1 MKIVYGVLS
10 VLLLLTGMG
19 QLTASAQ
26 DNDEKRMII
35 VYEKEQKSFS
45 IAEKTED
52 SGGSEVEVYDEVAI
66 ASAMMTETEA
76 QELLKDPSV
85 RTIEEDIVFSLSA
98 QTEGW
103 GVPQIKAPLAW
114 NSGFTG
120 KGVKIAV
127 IDSGIAS
134 HNDLVIKDGI
144 STVDYTDS
152 YSDDQGH
159 GTHVAGIIGARN
171 NGIGLKGVAY
181 DAHIYAVKAFDWEG
195 NAYLS
200 DLIEGVEWSIANN
213 MNIIN
218 LSGGSPENSNAF
230 KAVFDR
236 AYAKGLLIVAAA
248 GNVGTQ
254 NGAGDNVEYPARYS
268 SVIAVGALDQN
279 TKRTEFSSTG
289 PSVEVMA
296 PGMYVYSTMRN
307 NGYDYLSGTS
317 MATPYVAG
325 QLALL
330 KQAYPKLT
338 NKDLRAI
345 MAEEAKDL
353 GKVGRDPLF
362 GHGLIQVSSYK
373 APRVSET
380 NNPLLSLRAD
390 KPSITSTVGKSVQL
404 ALTASYTNGEVINA
418 AETAKWV
425 SANPAIATVSRG
437 KVTMKAVG
445 STTVKATLGSK
456 TVSLEVAVVQTASL
470 FTDVP
475 TEYFQAVDYLV
486 KRGLTKGE
494 SSTRFGI
501 QSPILRVDAAI
512 WLAKELELDLAA
524 APASGF
530 TDVPTRAVAS
540 VNALKHAGYIEGK
553 TKTLFGAAQKMTRG
567 EIALILRNCYA
578 LQPNA
583 DKLPFTDVSPRY
595 EEAVN
600 ALAANGVTNGLTA
613 TQFGVSQNV
622 TRGQL
627 AIFIYQLSLK

>member
-1 MKIVYGVLS
+1 MRIVYGVLS
-10 VLLLLTGMG
+10 ALLLFAAMG
-19 QLTASAQ
+19 QLTVSAQ
-26 DNDEKRMII
+26 DQDEKRMII

-52 SGGSEVEVYDEVAI
+52 SGGSDVEVYDEVAI
-66 ASAMMTETEA
+66 ASATMTDAEA

-103 GVPQIKAPLAW
+103 GIPQIKAPVAW

-127 IDSGIAS
+127 IDSGIS
-134 HNDLVIKDGI
+134 PHNDLVIKGGI
-144 STVDYTDS
+144 STADYTTS

-171 NGIGLKGVAY
+171 NGIGIKGVAY
-181 DAHIYAVKAFDWEG
+181 DADIYSVKAFDWEG

-200 DLIEGVEWSIANN
+200 DLIEGVEWSIANK

-218 LSGGSPENSNAF
+218 LSGGSAENSNAF

-248 GNVGTQ
+248 GNVGTLS
-254 NGAGDNVEYPARYS
+254 GKEDNVEFPARYS
-268 SVIAVGALDQN
+268 SVIAVGALDQDA
-279 TKRTEFSSTG
+279 KRAEFSSTG
-289 PSVEVMA
+289 PAVEVMA
-296 PGMYVYSTMRN
+296 PGAYVFSTMTSNR
-307 NGYDYLSGTS
+307 YEYLSGTS

-345 MAEEAKDL
+345 IAEEAKDL
-353 GKVGRDPLF
+353 GKVGRDPLY
-362 GHGLIQVSSYK
+362 GHGLIQISSYK

-380 NNPLLSLRAD
+380 NNPLLSLRPD
-390 KPSITSTVGKSVQL
+390 KSSITSTVGNSVQL
-404 ALTASYTNGEVINA
+404 ALTASYTKGEVINA

-425 SANPAIATVSRG
+425 SADPSIATVSKG

-445 STTVKATLGSK
+445 STTVKATVGSK
-456 TVSLEVAVVQTASL
+456 TVSLKVEVVQTARL
-470 FTDVP
+470 FTDVS
-475 TEYFQAVDYLV
+475 EKYFPAVDYLV

-494 SSTRFGI
+494 RSTRFGI

-524 APASGF
+524 APASRF
-530 TDVPTRAVAS
+530 TDVPARAVAS
-540 VNALKHAGYIEGK
+540 VNALKHAGYIDGK
-553 TKTLFGAAQKMTRG
+553 TETLFGAAQSMTRG
-567 EIALILRNCYA
+567 EIALILQNSYA
-578 LQPNA
+578 LQPTTE
-583 DKLPFTDVSPRY
+583 KLPFTDVSPRY

-600 ALAANGVTNGLTA
+600 ALVANGVTNGVTA

>member
-475 TEYFQAVDYLV
+475 TEYFLAVDYLV